1 MKHKKH
7 NPRKRNSTLKT
18 TSHRSF
24 FCRKRC
30 GFGLTVVELLLT
42 LSIATILLTGVATA
56 IHASFKNYQENEDMF
71 KAINSARQALLRIT
85 SELRTADAADPASP
99 ANECSLITANGDDIT
114 YRYNNADN
122 KLYLI
127 TNYDSTDPDYV
138 LCENVTAMT
147 FTKQTFV
154 EDTQTK
160 VRSVQISITVSH
172 GNAERKISGAAVIRR
187 NLNW

>member
-1 MKHKKH
+1 MKHKKYS
-7 NPRKRNSTLKT
+7 PRNIKCLLQTRR
-18 TSHRSF
+18 HRFIYSK
-24 FCRKRC
+24 KRC
-30 GFGLTVVELLLT
+30 GFGFTVVELLLA
-42 LSIATILLTGVATA
+42 LSIASILLAGVATA

-154 EDTQTK
+154 EGPQTK

-187 NLNW
+187 NLN